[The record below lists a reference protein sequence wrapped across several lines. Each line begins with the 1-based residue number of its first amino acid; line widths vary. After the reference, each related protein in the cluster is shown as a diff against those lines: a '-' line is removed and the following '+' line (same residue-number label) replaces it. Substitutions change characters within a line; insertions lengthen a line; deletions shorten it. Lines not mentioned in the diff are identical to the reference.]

1 MNGFRLQ
8 CGGRIVRIPVTT
20 QRVLAFLAIHEG
32 DLLRSHVANVL
43 WPDTTEERAAA
54 NLRSALWKLGTDRLE
69 VTESTARILALSS
82 SVVVDAREMERS
94 ARRILSSTF
103 DETLEGE
110 LLTRSGELLPG
121 FYDDWLVAERE
132 RLHQLRLHALEALC
146 ERWTASGHYSQA
158 VAAGLA
164 AVAGEPLRESAQAIL
179 IKAFLAEGNPAEAI
193 RQFQRYRHSLRIELD
208 LDPSQELRSELARWT
223 EAIQGPVSKLAH
235 RQNRRV
241 PGAAFT
247 LLALA
252 VGSVTYA
259 QYMF

>member
-1 MNGFRLQ
+1 MNGFRLH
-8 CGGRIVRIPVTT
+8 CDGRIVRVPVTT
-20 QRVLAFLAIHEG
+20 QRVLAFLATHDG
-32 DLLRSHVANVL
+32 DLLRTHVANVL
-43 WPDTTEERAAA
+43 WPDTSEERAAA
-54 NLRSALWKLGTDRLE
+54 NLRSALWKLGTDRLA

-82 SVVVDAREMERS
+82 NVVVDVLEMERS
-94 ARRILSSTF
+94 ARHILSSTV

-146 ERWTASGHYSQA
+146 ERWTACGSYSQA

-193 RQFQRYRHSLRIELD
+193 RQFQRYRHSLRVELD
-208 LDPSQELRSELARWT
+208 LDPSQELRSVLARST
-223 EAIQGPVSKLAH
+223 EALQDPVSNPPH
-235 RQNRRV
+235 RKSRRL
-241 PGAAFT
+241 PGAAYT
-247 LLALA
+247 LVALAL
-252 VGSVTYA
+252 SSMTYA
-259 QYMF
+259 QYMY